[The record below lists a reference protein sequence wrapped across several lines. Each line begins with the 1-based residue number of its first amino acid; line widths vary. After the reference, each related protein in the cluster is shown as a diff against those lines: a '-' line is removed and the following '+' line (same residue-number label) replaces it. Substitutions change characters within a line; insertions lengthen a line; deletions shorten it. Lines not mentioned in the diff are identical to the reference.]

1 MQLEATTNDIANL
14 LSSTDI
20 AVVFLD
26 AKFRVRRF
34 TPAVTDLLE
43 LIDTDIGRPVT
54 DLAQKFTDDNL
65 LSDARTVLQHLVP
78 IEREVESHS
87 GRWYLRRTLP
97 YRTSE
102 DHIEG
107 VVITF
112 VDIGARKRSELEVL
126 KAHERVQ
133 GVLEQMP
140 TAWSSSIRSR
150 ANCSTPIARP
160 RACSAAACPRP
171 LRTVGG
177 APFQPSLERYAQRRT
192 ALSRRGMAAGAHA
205 DHR

>member
-1 MQLEATTNDIANL
+1 MQAKIIQLEATTNDIANL

-43 LIDTDIGRPVT
+43 LIDTDVGRPVT
-54 DLAQKFTDDNL
+54 DLAQKFNDDKL

-102 DHIEG
+102 DRIEG

-112 VDIGARKRSELEVL
+112 VDIDGRKRSETGSL
-126 KAHERVQ
+126 Q
-133 GVLEQMP
+133 G
-140 TAWSSSIRSR
+140 A
-150 ANCSTPIARP
+150 
-160 RACSAAACPRP
+160 
-171 LRTVGG
+171 
-177 APFQPSLERYAQRRT
+177 
-192 ALSRRGMAAGAHA
+192 
-205 DHR
+205 